1 MVKPIEGDE
10 RKQNTKHTH
19 RETDRIRKRL
29 EREKKK
35 VKKAKDEKVC
45 LLLEEVVAVAAVGMD
60 GEVKAEEEGKKE
72 VVVGI

>member
-29 EREKKK
+29 ETREKK

-60 GEVKAEEEGKKE
+60 GEVKEEEGKKE

>member
-1 MVKPIEGDE
+1 LVKPIEGDE

-29 EREKKK
+29 ETREKK

-60 GEVKAEEEGKKE
+60 GEVKEEEGKKE